1 MRKWREDVAASGS
14 ENRKRQHI
22 LKARFTD
29 QEAALVREQADRS
42 GVSVAAL
49 IRYALLDQTPP
60 RASRQPPANR
70 KEISRLIGTLGE
82 LTQALRDA
90 SDASDQSAI
99 SDQIEAAHRDISD
112 MCFACFQALGR
123 DR

>member
-1 MRKWREDVAASGS
+1 MAASGS

-22 LKARFTD
+22 LKSRFTD
-29 QEAALVREQADRS
+29 QEAALIREQADRA

-60 RASRQPPANR
+60 RASRQPPAIR
-70 KEISRLIGTLGE
+70 KEISRLIGTLGGM
-82 LTQALRDA
+82 TQALREATDA
-90 SDASDQSAI
+90 GDRARLA
-99 SDQIEAAHRDISD
+99 DQIEATHRDISD
-112 MCFACFQALGR
+112 MCFVCFEALGR

>member
-1 MRKWREDVAASGS
+1 MADSGS
-14 ENRKRQHI
+14 ENRKRQNI

-82 LTQALRDA
+82 VTQALKDA
-90 SDASDQSAI
+90 TDTGDQARLTAQIDAT
-99 SDQIEAAHRDISD
+99 HRDIAD
-112 MCFACFQALGR
+112 MCFACFEALGR
-123 DR
+123 ER

>member
-1 MRKWREDVAASGS
+1 MAYSGS

-29 QEAALVREQADRS
+29 QEAALVREQADGS

-60 RASRQPPANR
+60 RASRQPPAIR
-70 KEISRLIGTLGE
+70 KEISRLIGTLGA
-82 LTQALRDA
+82 LTQALKDA
-90 SDASDQSAI
+90 AI
-99 SDQIEAAHRDISD
+99 AGEQAQLSDQIEATHRDIAD
-112 MCFACFQALGR
+112 MCFACFEALGR

>member
-1 MRKWREDVAASGS
+1 MAASGS
-14 ENRKRQHI
+14 ENRKRRHI
-22 LKARFTD
+22 LKARFTG
-29 QEAALVREQADRS
+29 QEAALVREQADRC

-70 KEISRLIGTLGE
+70 KEISRLIGTLGAV
-82 LTQALRDA
+82 TQALKDA
-90 SDASDQSAI
+90 AATSDQARVA
-99 SDQIEAAHRDISD
+99 DQIEATHRDIAD
-112 MCFACFQALGR
+112 MCFACFEALGR